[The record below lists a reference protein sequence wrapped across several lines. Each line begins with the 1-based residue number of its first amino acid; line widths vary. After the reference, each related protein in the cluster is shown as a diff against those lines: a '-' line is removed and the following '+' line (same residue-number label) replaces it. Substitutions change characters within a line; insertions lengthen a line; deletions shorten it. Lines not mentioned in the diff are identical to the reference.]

1 MGPERRFWRRETEP
15 TTSQRANGQLLI
27 RTMAFPRRYKS
38 VAAKCF
44 RGTRA
49 GTRRVRVRP
58 RVSEWDEEWERI
70 GNGHDRRMSNVR
82 KVVERE
88 GGRGRSHRLREIIY
102 LC

>member
-1 MGPERRFWRRETEP
+1 M
-15 TTSQRANGQLLI
+15 
-27 RTMAFPRRYKS
+27 
-38 VAAKCF
+38 AAKCF